1 MGLLCPL
8 PQAFSLSLLMER
20 DPHGRIC
27 RLSQRRLPQQNASD
41 RRLKPQ
47 TFVSHSRGV
56 WKSQVR
62 VPAGPVSAAGSPSG
76 LETATFPASSRVGGE
91 RGTQFPMSAF
101 KGMDHREAPAS
112 LPSKHQG
119 LQIPSHSGLGFQPKQ
134 AMASARIPDRAIPL
148 GGRHPCLCAVGNTRP
163 ARPSRGFPGRAPRP
177 TARPRPSLASLSTSF
192 LTTRIGVCHLCLRLP
207 WEQHASSRGHWE
219 RQKRCHAPSR
229 RATLL

>member
-91 RGTQFPMSAF
+91 RGTQLPSRARTIARLQLHYHPSTKASKYCRTRGSAF
-101 KGMDHREAPAS
+101 SPNRPWPPPAS
-112 LPSKHQG
+112 QTGPS
-119 LQIPSHSGLGFQPKQ
+119 LWAAAIP
-134 AMASARIPDRAIPL
+134 ASAQSATL
-148 GGRHPCLCAVGNTRP
+148 GQPAHPGASQGELHG
-163 ARPSRGFPGRAPRP
+163 PRP
-177 TARPRPSLASLSTSF
+177 GLA
-192 LTTRIGVCHLCLRLP
+192 HP
-207 WEQHASSRGHWE
+207 
-219 RQKRCHAPSR
+219 
-229 RATLL
+229 